1 MHSADYAVARCL
13 SIFPFVCPSHAGIMS
28 QRLNISPF
36 FSPSGSYIVLVFF
49 TSNAI
54 AIFRL
59 GTPPPLTA
67 ASNARGMKRSQNAT
81 YFAFWGNQ
89 WEATAQYYTLLER
102 SFHGQHFT
110 ADTMRP
116 SWTVTQHVKLQSW
129 RCWKIV
135 KIQHIWPYR
144 KRPGELTPCHTF
156 LKAPVKTMLSPNWHV
171 TLRLIVFRTFAVK
184 WLFRGPNTDR
194 LSILVSHLEIPIG
207 TMREKTHL
215 GHTSTITLNLTPIV
229 CTPAE
234 ISVPRQSKKVRN
246 KCVSKTR
253 IRQAQGGNYTQ
264 SQ

>member
-1 MHSADYAVARCL
+1 
-13 SIFPFVCPSHAGIMS
+13 
-28 QRLNISPF
+28 
-36 FSPSGSYIVLVFF
+36 
-49 TSNAI
+49 
-54 AIFRL
+54 
-59 GTPPPLTA
+59 
-67 ASNARGMKRSQNAT
+67 MKRSQNAT

-194 LSILVSHLEIPIG
+194 LSIFGLTFGDPYRHHAGEDTSGSHIY
-207 TMREKTHL
+207 H
-215 GHTSTITLNLTPIV
+215 H
-229 CTPAE
+229 AE
-234 ISVPRQSKKVRN
+234 FNADRLHPCRN
-246 KCVSKTR
+246 ICPQTK
-253 IRQAQGGNYTQ
+253 
-264 SQ
+264 